1 MRTKPA
7 RAVVRSRTVIR
18 QGWLWPHQGS
28 SEFDERVSERRSSA
42 PGGGMERWKVRMD
55 RAPKRGP
62 VAGGH
67 AAASKRDL
75 LVVIGIQD
83 QSFLEPVAY
92 RTLSSRMGG
101 YEPSS
106 QERPTDGSE
115 AWVRYEAQR
124 VLNAAS
130 AVRSTDGHAVA
141 VQVVGSWGLPNLPS
155 RTSVQALVRPTT
167 RRRWATQV
175 RSSDRFAP
183 PSREWDGWNEA
194 AHCPSASP
202 GIDATIDSP
211 SDLRGPWPGLSPS
224 MLPAEV
230 CVNRGSEAKRSPP
243 RAGTVKADS
252 VVSPARGAG
261 GHPPVY
267 SIHL

>member
-1 MRTKPA
+1 
-7 RAVVRSRTVIR
+7 
-18 QGWLWPHQGS
+18 
-28 SEFDERVSERRSSA
+28 
-42 PGGGMERWKVRMD
+42 MERWKVRKD

-62 VAGGH
+62 VAGGR

-211 SDLRGPWPGLSPS
+211 SDLRGPWARPNAVDAARRGLRQS
-224 MLPAEV
+224 
-230 CVNRGSEAKRSPP
+230 RIRSEAKPAQSGNSEGRQCCHPRKGGRGTSPGVFYTHSQIVRSTRSPFD
-243 RAGTVKADS
+243 VWHISSDMS
-252 VVSPARGAG
+252 C
-261 GHPPVY
+261 PP
-267 SIHL
+267 SLLLLILKI